1 MAFHHVLRRPRMS
14 RDSWQT
20 APRSALDGSGRRSRR
35 YPGCMPRS
43 ASRIRPSVAWP
54 RSPSTTSPGSARPAH
69 GRLIAGKGSD
79 RCRTTCRSIS
89 RLMSCSARKHCGGLR
104 TRLRLPSDNARH
116 PVSRKVSQMRKENP
130 VKTTSTAPLETRIGQ
145 LRAEIEAVIDARVG
159 LVAAESP
166 GVPPGVIR
174 NLLTARA
181 PACPCAQYLGLS
193 DRD

>member
-1 MAFHHVLRRPRMS
+1 M
-14 RDSWQT
+14 
-20 APRSALDGSGRRSRR
+20 
-35 YPGCMPRS
+35 
-43 ASRIRPSVAWP
+43 
-54 RSPSTTSPGSARPAH
+54 
-69 GRLIAGKGSD
+69 
-79 RCRTTCRSIS
+79 
-89 RLMSCSARKHCGGLR
+89 
-104 TRLRLPSDNARH
+104 
-116 PVSRKVSQMRKENP
+116 
-130 VKTTSTAPLETRIGQ
+130 KTTSTAPLETRIGQ